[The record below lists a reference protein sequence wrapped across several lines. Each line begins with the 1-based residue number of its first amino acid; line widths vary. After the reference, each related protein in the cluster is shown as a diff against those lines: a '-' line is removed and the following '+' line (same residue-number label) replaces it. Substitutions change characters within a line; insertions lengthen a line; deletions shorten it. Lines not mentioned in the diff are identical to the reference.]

1 MIRFEDPWMLLS
13 LLAVPVWIYLRSRG
27 RGASAARFS
36 SIGSAA
42 EAGASWRQ
50 RLMWLGPCLQV
61 LAMTALAVALARP
74 QTGFRRVRTMRK
86 GLAIEML
93 MDISSSM
100 TISMTAAGG
109 ANRLEV
115 AKGVFERFVAGDGG
129 ALAGR
134 ANDLIGMITF
144 ARYADTVCPL
154 TLGHDALLHY
164 VRNLKIEERPGE
176 DGTAIGD
183 ALALAAARL
192 QRVEQ
197 VARRQGAAGPDDDYE
212 IKSKVIIL
220 LTDGENN
227 SGRHLP
233 LEGGALARKWGVR
246 VHIIGFGE
254 RRETV
259 KVDTPDGTVEAPG
272 ALGGDAATLARVAE
286 TTGGIFRMAHDADS
300 LRAVYEEIDR
310 LETSEIRSLS
320 FLEYR
325 EQYWVLAL
333 AAAVMICLDTVL
345 RSTLLRKIP

>member
-13 LLAVPVWIYLRSRG
+13 LPAVAAWIVLRYRG
-27 RGASAARFS
+27 RGAAAVRFS
-36 SIGSAA
+36 SVHPAVA
-42 EAGASWRQ
+42 AGASWRQ
-50 RLMWLGPCLQV
+50 RLMWLGPCLQA

-74 QTGFRRVRTMRK
+74 QTGFRRVRSMHQ
-86 GLAIEML
+86 GVAIEML

-115 AKGVFERFVAGDGG
+115 AKGVFERFVAGDGA
-129 ALAGR
+129 ALGGR
-134 ANDLIGMITF
+134 ANDLIGMVTF
-144 ARYADTVCPL
+144 ARYADTVCPM
-154 TLGHDALLHY
+154 TLAHDALLHY

-192 QRVEQ
+192 KSVED
-197 VARRQGAAGPDDDYE
+197 VARRQARDGDEDYD

-233 LEGGALARKWGVR
+233 LEGAALARKWGVR
-246 VHIIGFGE
+246 VHIIGFGD
-254 RRETV
+254 RRDTIT
-259 KVDTPDGTVEAPG
+259 VDTPGGAVQAPG
-272 ALGGDAATLARVAE
+272 ALGGDAATLARAADS
-286 TTGGIFRMAHDADS
+286 TGGIFRMAHDADS

-325 EQYWVLAL
+325 EGYWPLAL
-333 AAAVMICLDTVL
+333 AAAVMIALDIVL